1 MNNNSVIELKEQN
14 SVNTDHNNP
23 LGTNGHFNV
32 ELNDKNIHINNGDTI
47 AIRSCFLDCVNE
59 NTGKIKID
67 NTNKDITI
75 RNCMYMTAFRTDA
88 QGNRETFYQQGV
100 DANERG
106 QPNGKIFVLCERQ
119 TTAPPAVYDTGYIL
133 TRARVNI
140 KKTRISSSFGG
151 FSTTFQYCN
160 QKGQENTPI
169 ILSFPE
175 TSRKYN
181 GGVDHIDAQINGTIF
196 LFGRNPIDLSL
207 DFFQTSGPSRDDR
220 QKHFNIEKGEIEFT
234 FENASVGDSLIPK
247 EFTNTFSLPV
257 GDFTPDLVA
266 RMITDNLSNLQDFPA
281 NATKTE
287 ILNNKLPV
295 IPAPVVYRT
304 DPLTAYNETFPSRS
318 IYASSTKQLA
328 YDNDFYGM
336 NLTNATNRDLYF
348 VSADG
353 LNIMTFNN
361 AQANKNY
368 FVGSSEISLE
378 FNPDD
383 NKFLFTQLHTS
394 QFNSSQLPIVK
405 YFKDNLNNGFL
416 STSIGGVFFTDL
428 QPPQLWADALGF
440 DSSVLCNPDL
450 PQARNYM
457 NFANNVLKFNEII
470 TPTFLSM
477 ERGVNI
483 TSDLAGLDSSVDK
496 VLFTPAGAGSDVV
509 PDLNDFA
516 DEQKEGTAV
525 LNNLSIRASKPFQD
539 IQHLDGYYIIQIT
552 GIPSIDL
559 SLTPSQQ
566 ISAIVSKYYTAGTY
580 LIMEGG
586 AGSFSYTHR
595 GEHFYLQDLNVKI
608 MESDGTSPTKL
619 GNNNTIFLEI
629 NRANNLLQF

>member
-1 MNNNSVIELKEQN
+1 MNNSSIIELKEQN
-14 SVNTDHNNP
+14 AINTDHNNP
-23 LGTNGHFNV
+23 LGTNGHFNI
-32 ELNDKNIHINNGDTI
+32 ELNSKNIHINDGDTI
-47 AIRSCFLDCVNE
+47 GIRSCFLDCVNE

-67 NTNKDITI
+67 NSNKDITI

-88 QGNRETFYQQGV
+88 QGNRNTFYQQGV
-100 DANERG
+100 GASERG
-106 QPNGKIFVLCERQ
+106 QPNGKIFVLCERL
-119 TTAPPAVYDTGYIL
+119 TSAPPASYDTGYIL
-133 TRARVNI
+133 TRARVNL
-140 KKTRISSSFGG
+140 KHTRISSSFGG

-175 TSRKYN
+175 TSRKFN
-181 GGVDHIDAQINGTIF
+181 GGIDHIDAQINGTIF
-196 LFGRNPIDLSL
+196 LFGRNPINLSL
-207 DFFQTSGPSRDDR
+207 DFFQTAGPSRDER
-220 QKHFNIEKGEIEFT
+220 QKHFNIEGGKIELT

-281 NATKTE
+281 NATRTD

-295 IPAPVVYRT
+295 ITAPAIYQTGADVYK
-304 DPLTAYNETFPSRS
+304 ETFPSRS
-318 IYASSTKQLA
+318 IYGTSTKQLA
-328 YDNDFYGM
+328 YDNEFYGM

-368 FVGSSEISLE
+368 FVGSSQLSLE
-378 FNPDD
+378 FNPAD
-383 NKFLFTQLHTS
+383 NKFVFSQLHTS

-405 YFKDNLNNGFL
+405 YFKDNLDSGFL
-416 STSIGGVFFTDL
+416 STAIGGVFFTDL
-428 QPPQLWADALGF
+428 QPPALWDTALGF
-440 DSSVLCNPDL
+440 DSSVLCNPDS
-450 PQARNYM
+450 PVARNYM
-457 NFANNVLKFNEII
+457 NFDNTTLEFNEII
-470 TPTFLSM
+470 TPSFLSM

-483 TSDLAGLDSSVDK
+483 TSDLAGIDASVDK
-496 VLFTPAGAGSDVV
+496 VLFTPAGAGSDIV
-509 PDLNDFA
+509 PDLNNFSD
-516 DEQKEGTAV
+516 DQKEGTAV
-525 LNNLSIRASKPFQD
+525 MNNIQIRASKPFQD

-552 GIPSIDL
+552 GIPSIDMN
-559 SLTPSQQ
+559 LTPSQQ

-586 AGSFSYTHR
+586 AGSFTYTHR

-608 MESDGTSPTKL
+608 MESDGTNPTKL

-629 NRANNLLQF
+629 NRSQNLLQF